1 MNRPAFLKRRP
12 NGLVSWTAVLLALGL
27 VLRFRQFLF
36 NRSLWLDEAYLAT
49 SFVDRD
55 LGELLLQ
62 PLANG
67 QVAPLGFLLLVKTV
81 TSVLGTHDWS
91 LRLVPLLS
99 GVFSLVVAI
108 PLARSV
114 LPGAL
119 ARSVFLGLMACAP
132 VLVYYSSEFKP
143 YQGDVL
149 CSVLILWLSA
159 RFRAEQW
166 RTDGWTLALVG
177 AACIWLSHA
186 SLFVLAGAGTVLW
199 LEMAHRRHRA
209 AWLAITAVGLIW
221 LLSFGLNHL
230 LSLRHLTTSG
240 SLTGFWTAAYA
251 PFPPNS
257 LENLR
262 WYWNSAL
269 GLVYLA
275 MRHTG
280 VAHHGEMPGWFDA
293 LNVGLLVL
301 TLLGSVALAR
311 LSRRAAGMFLVTL
324 IAVLTA
330 SALHLYPFRS
340 RLILFLLPLVYLALA
355 ALVQRIWSQANRWKA
370 QPVAA
375 GLALGLFCVVAL
387 PSWRVLRQP
396 DNAHDIKGAM
406 THIARHR
413 QTGDQIVLSTWT
425 HKAYAFYA
433 PAFHIDDLPVVTYRQ
448 TPNPVH
454 DARATVR
461 RICLDLQ
468 AGRSWL
474 LISHRLSDQAAFLE
488 LMRSISPPLD
498 HWEGNGAAAFLHDFR
513 SSAYCQRYR

>member
-1 MNRPAFLKRRP
+1 M
-12 NGLVSWTAVLLALGL
+12 
-27 VLRFRQFLF
+27 
-36 NRSLWLDEAYLAT
+36 
-49 SFVDRD
+49 
-55 LGELLLQ
+55 
-62 PLANG
+62 
-67 QVAPLGFLLLVKTV
+67 
-81 TSVLGTHDWS
+81 
-91 LRLVPLLS
+91 
-99 GVFSLVVAI
+99 
-108 PLARSV
+108 
-114 LPGAL
+114 
-119 ARSVFLGLMACAP
+119 GLMAFAP
-132 VLVYYSSEFKP
+132 VLVYYSSEFKQ

-149 CSVLILWLSA
+149 CSLLILWLSV

-166 RTDGWTLALVG
+166 RTDGWALALVG
-177 AACIWLSHA
+177 AFCIWLSHA

-209 AWLAITAVGLIW
+209 AWLAITAVGLLW

-230 LSLRHLTTSG
+230 LSLRHLTASS
-240 SLTGFWTAAYA
+240 SLTGFWMAAYA
-251 PFPPNS
+251 PLPPHS
-257 LENLR
+257 LEDLR

-311 LSRRAAGMFLVTL
+311 LSRRAAGIFLVTL
-324 IAVLTA
+324 IAVLAA

-355 ALVQRIWSQANRWKA
+355 ALVQRIWSQANRWMA

-375 GLALGLFCVVAL
+375 GLALGLLCVVAL

-406 THIARHR
+406 THMAQHR
-413 QTGDQIVLSTWT
+413 QPGDRVVLSSWT
-425 HKAYAFYA
+425 HKAYDFYA
-433 PAFHIDDLPVVTYRQ
+433 PTFHIDDLPVVIYRQ

-461 RICLDLQ
+461 RTCLDPA

-474 LISHRLSDQAAFLE
+474 VISHRLSDQAAFLDVV
-488 LMRSISPPLD
+488 RSISPPLD
-498 HWEGNGAAAFLHDFR
+498 RWEGDGAAAFLHDFR
-513 SSAYCQRYR
+513 ASAYCQRYR